1 MIKWGMMDVYVQV
14 GGQSDGHTV
23 GVARRQLQGGEWEE
37 MLFLRGHT
45 RGTSTHRV
53 VVLSPLPSATATAH
67 RCGVLQ

>member
-45 RGTSTHRV
+45 RGTSTH
-53 VVLSPLPSATATAH
+53 
-67 RCGVLQ
+67 